1 MKYSTYLMV
10 GALIADLIIAI
21 VFLLV
26 ALAVRGPALRYDF
39 YAFFGG
45 LIFILIGM
53 AASLGLTMAGY
64 RRSMLAVSVIF
75 NVVIAWLLVQS
86 NLDIITEAVSL
97 LAVLI
102 NLAMT
107 AVAYAYM
114 NSGREVPL
122 PIIGA

>member
-1 MKYSTYLMV
+1 LKYSTYLMV
-10 GALIADLIIAI
+10 GGLIADLIIAI

-26 ALAVRGPALRYDF
+26 ALAVGGPALRYDF